1 MPDITPE
8 SWKTLIWISFVLV
21 GAFNLMLMFR
31 IRAGHQPVKKLLIL
45 VGVAAYISAAWWW
58 VSPN

>member
-8 SWKTLIWISFVLV
+8 SLKTFIWITFALV
-21 GAFNLMLMFR
+21 GAFNLMQIFK

-45 VGVAAYISAAWWW
+45 VGVAAYITAAWWW
-58 VSPN
+58 VLPN